1 MVKYKPLPKIHYQ
14 DITDYN
20 DIVQSRYNGDDTL
33 HLDFIIKDYPAFVC
47 QNAELFSLLLRIHK
61 TDKNIRQ
68 LRYDLP
74 GVALKQFTRKCL
86 VDELVL
92 TNDIEGIN
100 STRREINEA
109 LDNIVTSKTK
119 KRFDGLVRQYVMLHS
134 NSKLELKTCQD
145 IRKIYDDLVL
155 QEVIEEDPADA
166 PDGQIF
172 RKESVSID
180 SPSQKEIHRGIM
192 PENAIIVNMNKALSF
207 LNAPEYDLLVRISVF
222 HYFLGYIHPFYN
234 GNGRLSRFISSYM
247 LSQELDPLISYRLSY
262 TIKANIKQYYD
273 AFKICNDSKSRG
285 DLTPFVLSFLE
296 IIAESMEQL
305 EKALLRRSIDLFNC
319 MDYAQKDNVLS
330 DKKLIELVYLLVQA
344 GLFSEYGISTQ
355 ELCSNSSMSYTTLKK
370 RFAEIEKQKLL
381 TSQKIGKERYYKLD
395 VSKILK

>member
-109 LDNIVTSKTK
+109 LDNIVTSK
-119 KRFDGLVRQYVMLHS
+119 RCV
-134 NSKLELKTCQD
+134 
-145 IRKIYDDLVL
+145 
-155 QEVIEEDPADA
+155 
-166 PDGQIF
+166 
-172 RKESVSID
+172 
-180 SPSQKEIHRGIM
+180 
-192 PENAIIVNMNKALSF
+192 
-207 LNAPEYDLLVRISVF
+207 
-222 HYFLGYIHPFYN
+222 
-234 GNGRLSRFISSYM
+234 
-247 LSQELDPLISYRLSY
+247 
-262 TIKANIKQYYD
+262 
-273 AFKICNDSKSRG
+273 
-285 DLTPFVLSFLE
+285 
-296 IIAESMEQL
+296 
-305 EKALLRRSIDLFNC
+305 
-319 MDYAQKDNVLS
+319 
-330 DKKLIELVYLLVQA
+330 
-344 GLFSEYGISTQ
+344 
-355 ELCSNSSMSYTTLKK
+355 
-370 RFAEIEKQKLL
+370 
-381 TSQKIGKERYYKLD
+381 
-395 VSKILK
+395 